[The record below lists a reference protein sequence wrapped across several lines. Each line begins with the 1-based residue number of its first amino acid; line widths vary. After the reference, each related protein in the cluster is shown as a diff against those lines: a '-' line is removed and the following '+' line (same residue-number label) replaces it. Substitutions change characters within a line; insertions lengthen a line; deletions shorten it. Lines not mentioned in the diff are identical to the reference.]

1 MTLLYRDTKQD
12 AFAAVAGVSGR
23 RFREEDDHYPVIAR
37 IGNRHRVV
45 ECRDGIQWI
54 VQRLIGRRWRGVSFH
69 RDRAVLIERSG
80 ASGAALKTLKSL
92 PPTHLGG
99 AHS

>member
-1 MTLLYRDTKQD
+1 MTGLCQDTGE
-12 AFAAVAGVSGR
+12 ARFAALAGVSGR
-23 RFREEDDHYPVIAR
+23 HLREEDDACPVIAR

-45 ECRDGIQWI
+45 ECRDRIQWI
-54 VQRLIGRRWRGVSFH
+54 VQRLIGSRWRGVSFH
-69 RDRAVLIERSG
+69 RDREALIERSG
-80 ASGAALKTLKSL
+80 ATGPALVALQAL